1 MILGRRYSRF
11 KKSVKYRVRPFYVM
25 EDGTEFRPHRKLG
38 MMLTLLPLGG
48 INQKAMDKES
58 EKILARMAMETS
70 KRQMAEMIAR
80 NV

>member
-1 MILGRRYSRF
+1 MIMILGRRYSRF

-48 INQKAMDKES
+48 INQKAFKKE
-58 EKILARMAMETS
+58 ETKLLAKM
-70 KRQMAEMIAR
+70 
-80 NV
+80 NNN

>member
-11 KKSVKYRVRPFYVM
+11 KKSLRQKAQALYVM

-48 INQKAMDKES
+48 INQKAMER
-58 EKILARMAMETS
+58 EQNKIFS
-70 KRQMAEMIAR
+70 KM
-80 NV
+80 NG

>member
-11 KKSVKYRVRPFYVM
+11 KKSLRQKAQALYVM
-25 EDGTEFRPHRKLG
+25 EDGTEFRPHRKLN

-48 INQKAMDKES
+48 INQKAMDKDS